1 MSATTLPAFTF
12 EGSNVRVFMINNE
25 PWFAATDV
33 ARCIGIK
40 DPKDAVKNL
49 RSCERSGFK
58 PERGGSLTII
68 SESGMYTMVLR
79 SDAAIK
85 EGTAAFRFRVW
96 VTDEVLPA
104 IRKQGKY
111 ECPIATLTPAQQ
123 LQLREAVAK
132 RAKAVSAHY
141 HTIYRALYARFQVP
155 RYTEILAKDFGAALD
170 FIRTVD
176 LRVPTC
182 TPAKKE
188 VSQACPTCGLRPVPQ
203 GSVILHPDECRAL
216 ATFIYY
222 VRYLFR
228 GCLLKFA
235 DTLIAFNAPEAGRFY
250 EAVTAST
257 YVTIER
263 ALVRRGYT
271 VSQNG
276 ISLPQPQKQHKQ
288 ITC

>member
-1 MSATTLPAFTF
+1 MSANNLPAFTF

-104 IRKQGKY
+104 IRKQGRY
-111 ECPIATLTPAQQ
+111 ECPAQAQLPAPTLTEQQ
-123 LQLREAVAK
+123 AYAIMSKVAMRAK
-132 RAKAVSAHY
+132 RDGVKY
-141 HTIYRALYARFQVP
+141 QTIYRALKSRYQVTK
-155 RYTEILAKDFGAALD
+155 YTHILQRDFEDAIE
-170 FIRTVD
+170 FIRTMTLNVPEEIPQAKAAPVPESRPKIVVSPTFCENMRNFIFIWNYLHRDHLIRFLKLLKD
-176 LRVPTC
+176 LRSPYAEGLSDAIHSLNMDIIELSLADIGFPV
-182 TPAKKE
+182 KE
-188 VSQACPTCGLRPVPQ
+188 LDCYKYWA
-203 GSVILHPDECRAL
+203 IKH
-216 ATFIYY
+216 AT
-222 VRYLFR
+222 
-228 GCLLKFA
+228 K
-235 DTLIAFNAPEAGRFY
+235 
-250 EAVTAST
+250 
-257 YVTIER
+257 
-263 ALVRRGYT
+263 
-271 VSQNG
+271 
-276 ISLPQPQKQHKQ
+276 
-288 ITC
+288 

>member
-1 MSATTLPAFTF
+1 MSANNLPAFTF

-104 IRKQGKY
+104 IRKQGHY
-111 ECPIATLTPAQQ
+111 ECPIATITPAQQ
-123 LQLREAVAK
+123 LQLREEVAR

-141 HTIYRALYARFQVP
+141 QTVYRALYARFQVP
-155 RYTEILAKDFGAALD
+155 RYTEILAKDFGAAID
-170 FIRTVD
+170 FVRTVD
-176 LRVPTC
+176 LRAPVVRGEEPIHEMLPT
-182 TPAKKE
+182 PKAQ
-188 VSQACPTCGLRPVPQ
+188 V
-203 GSVILHPDECRAL
+203 L
-216 ATFIYY
+216 ASAEFCEHVRTLVYCW
-222 VRYLFR
+222 RYLFKKEIDLVYQTMR
-228 GCLLKFA
+228 AMQSPHAPMLWEAIHDLNLVFLEKDLEKVGFPVKALECYKQWA
-235 DTLIAFNAPEAGRFY
+235 SRNNAE
-250 EAVTAST
+250 
-257 YVTIER
+257 
-263 ALVRRGYT
+263 
-271 VSQNG
+271 
-276 ISLPQPQKQHKQ
+276 
-288 ITC
+288 

>member
-1 MSATTLPAFTF
+1 MSANTLPAFTF

-104 IRKQGKY
+104 IRKQGRY
-111 ECPIATLTPAQQ
+111 ECPIATITSAQQ

-141 HTIYRALYARFQVP
+141 QTIYRALYQRFQVP
-155 RYTEILAKDFGAALD
+155 RYTEILAKDFDKAIS
-170 FIRTVD
+170 FIETVD
-176 LRVPTC
+176 LRVPEKA
-182 TPAKKE
+182 PEQK
-188 VSQACPTCGLRPVPQ
+188 PQ
-203 GSVILHPDECRAL
+203 VKTYSVTQD
-216 ATFIYY
+216 FIEKIRVFVYY
-222 VRYLFR
+222 WRYLHRADLERFLR
-228 GCLLKFA
+228 LMQDLDSPYAARFA
-235 DTLIAFNAPEAGRFY
+235 EA
-250 EAVTAST
+250 
-257 YVTIER
+257 IKNLN
-263 ALVRRGYT
+263 LVRLEGNLEQLGFP
-271 VSQNG
+271 VSD
-276 ISLPQPQKQHKQ
+276 LPAYKLLANSNEA
-288 ITC
+288 